1 MKKHAYLIMAHDNF
15 DMLNVLLRELDHQK
29 NDIFIHIDK
38 KIINLDVQAISK
50 GVNQSTITFI
60 NQMNVTWGA
69 YSQIQCEINLLKES
83 LVGEYSYY
91 HLLSGLD
98 LPIKSQS
105 YIHDFFDRND
115 GVEFLQFQQ
124 ENIKSR
130 NLERVK
136 YHYPFQEVVGKKKN
150 FLWFLGKMY
159 KYLQKMIGVDR
170 TRKYGLEFQ
179 MGANWFSI
187 TNELA
192 KYLVKREQD
201 IQRIFKNTLNGDEL
215 FIQTLVY
222 NSSFKDNIS
231 QPNYNNSCHSNLR
244 YVVWENDTPK
254 YFKEADFDRLQSSD
268 ELFARKFSMK
278 ESGQLIEKILLNN
291 H

>member
-83 LVGEYSYY
+83 LAGEYSYY

-150 FLWFLGKMY
+150 FLWFLGKVY

>member
-60 NQMNVTWGA
+60 DQMNVTWGA

-83 LVGEYSYY
+83 LAGEYSYY

-192 KYLVKREQD
+192 KYLVKMEQD

-254 YFKEADFDRLQSSD
+254 YFKEADFDSLQSSD
-268 ELFARKFSMK
+268 ELFARKFSMQ

>member
-150 FLWFLGKMY
+150 FLWFLGKVY